1 MSGWLAVGAVIAAL
15 GAQRVGP
22 LVVILATASAA
33 LIVVAVAP
41 RSRGDGRV
49 RSACLLLIGCGLIAA
64 RLVIASPAAPIA
76 GETPAGKGPW
86 TAVVESIGAVRDGSQ
101 VATLRLIDSP
111 GTRVAAT
118 LPRYPEI
125 EPGLDVVVD
134 GAIRAPP
141 DGPYG
146 DYLERTG
153 IAGTL
158 QSRRLDIKGSEGG
171 PGAALERLRRAAGA
185 ALTTA
190 IPEPEAGLAAGI
202 VVGLRDRV
210 DRALAADFTTVGASH
225 IVAIS
230 GWNIAIVAA
239 SVAALAGSWARR
251 RRALLTAVAIVTYV
265 VFAGASPSVVRA
277 AAMAGVVLV
286 ARESGRAGR
295 AAAALGWAAVIL
307 LVVDPALVSD
317 AGFQLSTLATAGILA
332 WATPLN
338 ADLRRRA
345 PTRLPDWL
353 VECLAVSLAA
363 QAATLPL
370 VLLVFGR
377 LAIISP
383 VINLAVVPI
392 VAPAMAAA
400 GIALVGGLASMAGA
414 PALVATILG
423 LPGWFLLSV
432 MVGVVQAGAR
442 LPFASATLE
451 PPSNVVAAAL
461 AAAVPAAILAA
472 RSRRMAGRHDTERD
486 RPGARGVAA
495 EPARA
500 ATARGASPQIRH
512 GDGRRSGRFERI
524 VAIATAASL
533 IAVVVA
539 FAHRQDG
546 TTRITVIDVGQGDSI
561 LVEGGRGGRLLVDG
575 GPDPD
580 RLLIE
585 LDRRLPPWD
594 RRLDAV
600 ILTHPHEDHVAG
612 LAMLLGRYRVGR
624 VYETGMHGPGP
635 GYKAWARALA
645 LPNAPPDGRLATGD
659 RLAVDDLHLRVLW
672 PDPGK
677 VPLEP
682 PDGGRGINDVSV
694 VLLGEVAGRRI
705 LLTGDVEDDVD
716 PLLVARGL
724 PPIDVLKVAHH
735 GSKTASTPAFLGVV
749 KPAVAIVSAGAGNPY
764 GHPARSTLDRLAST
778 GARVLRT
785 DTDGSVEVDIGGSGV
800 HVAASGGRAT
810 AFVGRTGLIGRS
822 TGGLPA
828 GPSSVARA
836 VPTNPAVPNPGP
848 VDAATPYEKPFRVAA
863 RSVVTFA
870 FVCAVPSS
878 G

>member
-1 MSGWLAVGAVIAAL
+1 MTTSGWLAVGAVLAAL
-15 GAQRVGP
+15 TAPIVGP
-22 LVVILATASAA
+22 LVAILAAASAM
-33 LIVVAVAP
+33 LTLVAFTPIA
-41 RSRGDGRV
+41 GATGRV
-49 RSACLLLIGCGLIAA
+49 RSARLLVLGGGLLAA
-64 RLVIASPAAPIA
+64 RLVVVPLASPIA
-76 GETPAGKGPW
+76 TEIPVGDGPW

-101 VATLRLIDSP
+101 VATLRLTDSA

-125 EPGLDVVVD
+125 EPGLDIVVD
-134 GAIRAPP
+134 GTIRAPP
-141 DGPYG
+141 EGPYG
-146 DYLERTG
+146 DYLRRTG
-153 IAGTL
+153 TAGTL
-158 QSRRLDIKGSEGG
+158 QSRRLAVHGSEAGL
-171 PGAALERLRRAAGA
+171 GAELERLRRTAAVALAA
-185 ALTTA
+185 AL
-190 IPEPEAGLAAGI
+190 PEPEAGLAAGI
-202 VVGLRDRV
+202 VIGLRDRV

-225 IVAIS
+225 VVAIS

-239 SVAALAGSWARR
+239 SVAALAGGWARR

-265 VFAGASPSVVRA
+265 SFAGASPSVVRA

-307 LVVDPALVSD
+307 LLVDPGLIGD

-332 WATPLN
+332 WATQL
-338 ADLRRRA
+338 DELLRRRA
-345 PTRLPDWL
+345 PAWLPGWL

-363 QAATLPL
+363 QAATLPI

-383 VINLAVVPI
+383 LVNLVVVPI

-400 GIALVGGLASMAGA
+400 AIALVGGLASMAGA
-414 PALVATILG
+414 PAVVATLLG
-423 LPGWFLLSV
+423 LPGWFLLAV

-442 LPFASATLE
+442 VPFASATLD
-451 PPSNVVAAAL
+451 PPWNLASAAL
-461 AAAVPAAILAA
+461 AAAIPAAIVVTRWRRTDA
-472 RSRRMAGRHDTERD
+472 RPRAPSVEQPQPAPASDRGSAERGRQSKNTRRRQPGRSER
-486 RPGARGVAA
+486 
-495 EPARA
+495 
-500 ATARGASPQIRH
+500 S
-512 GDGRRSGRFERI
+512 
-524 VAIATAASL
+524 VAIAL
-533 IAVVVA
+533 IAALVALVVA
-539 FAHRQDG
+539 VAHRPDG
-546 TTRITVIDVGQGDSI
+546 TTRISVLDVGQGDSI

-600 ILTHPHEDHVAG
+600 ILSHPHEDHVAG
-612 LAMLLGRYRVGR
+612 LALLLGRYRVGR
-624 VYETGMHGPGP
+624 VYETGMRGPGP
-635 GYKAWARALA
+635 GYAAWARALA

-659 RLAVDDLHLRVLW
+659 RLSVDDLHLRVLW

-677 VPLEP
+677 VPREP
-682 PDGGRGINDVSV
+682 PNGGRGINDVSV

-735 GSKTASTPAFLGVV
+735 GSKTASTPAFLDVV

-764 GHPARSTLDRLAST
+764 GHPARSTLDRLAAT

-785 DTDGSVEVDIGGSGV
+785 DTDGSVEVD
-800 HVAASGGRAT
+800 VAASGIRVGTSGGRAA
-810 AFVGRTGLIGRS
+810 AFVGRNALKARPSDGLAIG
-822 TGGLPA
+822 
-828 GPSSVARA
+828 
-836 VPTNPAVPNPGP
+836 
-848 VDAATPYEKPFRVAA
+848 AATPVRLALPGEPAVSPLALSVVAA
-863 RSVVTFA
+863 PSTKRLLGTSRSVVTFA
-870 FVCAVPSS
+870 FACAVPSS

>member
-15 GAQRVGP
+15 GAPRVGP

-33 LIVVAVAP
+33 LIVAAVAP
-41 RSRGDGRV
+41 RSRGAGRV

-64 RLVIASPAAPIA
+64 RLVVAPPAAPIA
-76 GETPAGKGPW
+76 SETPVGKGPW

-134 GAIRAPP
+134 GAVRAPP
-141 DGPYG
+141 EGPYG
-146 DYLERTG
+146 DYLRRTG

-158 QSRRLDIKGSEGG
+158 QSRGLDIKGSEGG
-171 PGAALERLRRAAGA
+171 PEALLERLRRAAGA

-210 DRALAADFTTVGASH
+210 DRTLAADFTTVGASH

-307 LVVDPALVSD
+307 LLVDPALVSD

-338 ADLRRRA
+338 AELRRRA
-345 PTRLPDWL
+345 PARLPDWL

-451 PPSNVVAAAL
+451 PPWNVVAAAL
-461 AAAVPAAILAA
+461 AAAVPAAILVA
-472 RSRRMAGRHDTERD
+472 RSRRIAGRHDTARVP
-486 RPGARGVAA
+486 PGARAVAT
-495 EPARA
+495 EPARV
-500 ATARGASPQIRH
+500 ATGRGAAPQTRH
-512 GDGRRSGRFERI
+512 GTGRRSSRFERI
-524 VAIATAASL
+524 VAIATAASV
-533 IAVVVA
+533 IALVIA

-694 VLLGEVAGRRI
+694 VLVGEVAGRRI

-735 GSKTASTPAFLGVV
+735 GSKTASTPAFLDVV

-785 DTDGSVEVDIGGSGV
+785 DTDGSVEVDIGASGV
-800 HVAASGGRAT
+800 HIAASGGRAT
-810 AFVGRTGLIGRS
+810 AFVGRTGLVGRS
-822 TGGLPA
+822 AGGLPT

-836 VPTNPAVPNPGP
+836 VPTNPATQGPAP

-863 RSVVTFA
+863 RTVVTYA